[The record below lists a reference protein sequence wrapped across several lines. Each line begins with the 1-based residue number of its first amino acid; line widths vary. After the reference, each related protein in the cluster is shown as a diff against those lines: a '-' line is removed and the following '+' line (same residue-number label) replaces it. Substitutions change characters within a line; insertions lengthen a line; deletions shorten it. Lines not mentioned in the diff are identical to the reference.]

1 MVNSIIII
9 CEDSPFGK
17 NSAVETIRMAT
28 GLLAIGDIDDCKVVF
43 MKDAVYFLSKNLN
56 PDALKVDHF
65 TNIMRLIELSDLEIY
80 VHDKALEDAGMVVS
94 DLMPGDNIK
103 VVNIEKISE
112 LITEANMSFKY

>member
-1 MVNSIIII
+1 MANSIIIL

-17 NSAVETIRMAT
+17 NSSVETIRMAT
-28 GLLAIGDIDDCKVVF
+28 GLLAIGDIDNCKVVF

-80 VHDKALEDAGMVVS
+80 IHDKALEDAGMVVS
-94 DLMPGDNIK
+94 DLIPGDNIK

-112 LITEANMSFKY
+112 LIAEANMSFKY